1 MSDGESSTPAP
12 RRRPT
17 YGLPGPTGQ
26 PSGHGAPFGDDPVT
40 ALPASP
46 PPSPEGPGS
55 GRASRTGG
63 AARRRGV
70 LPLVLGLVLLVVI
83 APLAVVIGLVWG
95 FGSLV
100 GDTAQ
105 GPTVFD
111 AGGEQ
116 IELSANEMLI
126 VYIPSEDAAGASC
139 APEDSAA
146 VSSVPTSG
154 SVEFPDGTSYEQ
166 SLGLLALEDTTVTLS
181 CTGTEQPGYLGP
193 YNVLQM
199 AGPMLLGPAIGV
211 VAGLAGLVLT
221 IVGLVLLLRSR
232 SAG

>member
-26 PSGHGAPFGDDPVT
+26 PSQHAAPFGDDPVT

-46 PPSPEGPGS
+46 PPAPEGPDS
-55 GRASRTGG
+55 GRSGRSGP
-63 AARRRGV
+63 RRGV
-70 LPLVLGLVLLVVI
+70 LPMVLGLVLLVVI

-199 AGPMLLGPAIGV
+199 AGPMLLGPIIGV
-211 VAGLAGLVLT
+211 VAGLAGLALT
-221 IVGLVLLLRSR
+221 IVGLVLVLRSR
-232 SAG
+232 AAG

>member
-26 PSGHGAPFGDDPVT
+26 PSQHAAPFGDDPVT

-46 PPSPEGPGS
+46 PPAPEGPDS
-55 GRASRTGG
+55 GRSGRSGP
-63 AARRRGV
+63 RRGV
-70 LPLVLGLVLLVVI
+70 LPMVLGLVLLVVI

-126 VYIPSEDAAGASC
+126 VYIPSEDAAAGASC
-139 APEDSAA
+139 APEDSSA